1 MLSSYFAGI
10 SSYGDAWDFV
20 RKHGLWSYM
29 TIPGLISLLVGIG
42 LGMGGWY
49 AAGSLSESIT
59 LPDWLSFLDG
69 ILVGAIFLVEIIVL
83 LILFKYI
90 VMIVSA
96 PFMGPL
102 SEKVESIITGSPGP
116 KFNMKEV
123 MEDLGRAV
131 RLAVRNL
138 FFELLW
144 TLLFLLLQVIPL
156 VGQILSTVGI
166 FLIQAF
172 YAGFGNF
179 DPVLERQRFKVRD
192 RVRFVRDHRWL
203 TMGNGT
209 IFVLLS
215 LVPIIGWSLGPALGT
230 VAATMDG
237 LEELERV

>member
-1 MLSSYFAGI
+1 
-10 SSYGDAWDFV
+10 
-20 RKHGLWSYM
+20 
-29 TIPGLISLLVGIG
+29 
-42 LGMGGWY
+42 
-49 AAGSLSESIT
+49 
-59 LPDWLSFLDG
+59 
-69 ILVGAIFLVEIIVL
+69 
-83 LILFKYI
+83 
-90 VMIVSA
+90 
-96 PFMGPL
+96 
-102 SEKVESIITGSPGP
+102 
-116 KFNMKEV
+116 
-123 MEDLGRAV
+123 
-131 RLAVRNL
+131 L